1 MPAFVTDGP
10 DIPEHL
16 LQAHEDGRVVFFCGA
31 GISTPAGLPLFK
43 GLVNRIYKQLGENK
57 EPLED
62 AAYKKKQYDSTIH
75 QLERRYPGQRPAV
88 RKPLVKILKPKWR
101 RQGATTTH
109 QALLQLAKDRKGVC
123 RIVTTNFDQIFQH
136 VIVKEQLDIAYFE
149 APLLPIPKLSRWN
162 GIVYLHGLL
171 PDQPDDAALN
181 RLVLSSGDFGLAYLT
196 ERWAARFVSELFRH
210 YIVCF
215 VGYGVNDPVLRY
227 MMDALAADELLGE
240 SKSEAY
246 AFASF
251 TDGREEKT
259 VAEWMAKGVV
269 PLRYRVPTNRQDHS
283 VLHRTLKE
291 WADTYRDGVQGK
303 KMIITQHA
311 NTPPLTPSRTDF
323 AVGRVLWALTDDL
336 AAKHFADMNPVPPLE
351 WLGPL
356 AGNQFSH
363 EDLPRFGVIVNS
375 NEQKELRFS
384 VLSRPAPYTLS
395 RWMGTVDIV
404 ARGSDWDEVMSH
416 LARWLTRHLDDP
428 KLIIWLAE
436 RGGQLQE
443 QFARLIYSRIKELDA
458 KRPEDLDRIRENA
471 PKAIPGQLMRT
482 LWRLLLAGRIR
493 SPMHRSRIYETHWFG
508 RIARDGITPSLRMEL
523 RESLAPCLTLREPF
537 RWEENTPDSSEP
549 TRIRDLVDWELVLS
563 SDHVHEALLARAAR
577 REGWQERLPD
587 LLPDFTILLRDA
599 LDLVWEL
606 GEADKKSDRSY
617 IHQPSI
623 SEHEQNRNFHDW
635 TALIKLTRDAWLA
648 TAQIDHAQARHT
660 AEDWW
665 QIGYP
670 VFKRLALFAAAQPDV
685 ISQEY
690 ALDWL
695 LAEDCWWLWSPET
708 QRESLRLLVTLVPQ
722 LDAPERAELERRILE
737 GPPHEMFLNDLE
749 QDRWIQIV
757 DRDIWLRLARIQ
769 ETGTVLSP
777 ASKTKLEALTQQY
790 PNWRLAENESDEFSV
805 WLESGVATN
814 LREFS
819 PTPQRRREL
828 VEWLKE
834 HHGPANFWERDDW
847 LDRCRNYFPTPAW
860 ALRALA
866 RQNEWPEGRWQEAL
880 RAWSEG
886 ELINRSWPYMAP
898 VLKDAPDPFIHSL
911 ANALAWWLQAIAK
924 TFEGQEV
931 IFFNLCRRILE
942 MDHPE
947 EEISD
952 NFLMDDLLRG
962 AMNNTVG
969 LVTEA
974 LLRKW
979 YRSSPKDGQSLP
991 ETLKSIFTELCNTDI
1006 ENFRHGRV
1014 LLAAHVV
1021 SLYRVDRAWA
1031 TDCLV
1036 PLFDWQRSEIEARS
1050 AWAGFLW
1057 SPSIYR
1063 PLLSVMKESMLKT
1076 ATHYENL
1083 GREHA
1088 EQYTAFLTFV
1098 ALDQAD
1104 AFTTKELAEATKSL
1118 GPSGLER
1125 VTAALTRALEGAGD
1139 HRREYWRHRLDPYFR
1154 SIWPQSNELISPAI
1168 SEELAR
1174 LCVAAGD
1181 AFPEAL
1187 ERLRAWLIPVRYPDF
1202 PISRLYKAELCKR
1215 FPEDALTFLDAIVG
1229 QEAQWLPE
1237 ELRQCLNAIEQ
1248 TDQELA
1254 TDGRLRR
1261 LNELIERQGLV

>member
-43 GLVNRIYKQLGENK
+43 GLVDRIYEQLGTNK
-57 EPLED
+57 EPLEE

-136 VIVKEQLDIAYFE
+136 VIAKERLDIACFE

-171 PDQPDDAALN
+171 PNQPDEAALN

-240 SKSEAY
+240 SKSAAY

-251 TDGREEKT
+251 ADGREEET
-259 VAEWMAKGVV
+259 VAEWKAKGVV
-269 PLRYRVPTNRQDHS
+269 PLRYRVPTNRQGHS

-303 KMIITQHA
+303 KMIIAQHA
-311 NTPPLTPSRTDF
+311 STPPLTPSRSDF
-323 AVGRVLWALTDDL
+323 AVGRVLWSLTDDL

-351 WLGPL
+351 WLGPF
-356 AGNQFSH
+356 AEYQFEH
-363 EDLPRFGVIVNS
+363 RDLSRFGVVANS
-375 NEQKELRFS
+375 TEDKKLRFS
-384 VLSRPAPYTLS
+384 VLIRPAPYKLS
-395 RWMGTVDIV
+395 RWMGIVDTG
-404 ARGSDWDEVMSH
+404 ARGSDWDSVMGH
-416 LARWLTRHLDDP
+416 LAHWLTRHLDDP
-428 KLIIWLAE
+428 NLIIWLVE
-436 RGGQLQE
+436 RGDQLHE
-443 QFARLIYSRIKELDA
+443 QFAWLIRSRIKGLDQLNA
-458 KRPEDLDRIRENA
+458 EGKQDELDRIRLDA
-471 PKAIPGQLMRT
+471 PKAIPGQLMRI
-482 LWRLLLAGRIR
+482 LWRLLLAGRLR
-493 SPMHRSRIYETHWFG
+493 SPLHRSRLSETRWLG
-508 RIARDGITPSLRMEL
+508 RVEQDGITPSLRMEL
-523 RESLAPCLTLREPF
+523 RESLAPCVILRAPF
-537 RWEENTPDSSEP
+537 RWEEDSPDSSEP
-549 TRIRDLVDWELVLS
+549 SRIKDLVDWELVLS
-563 SDHVHEALLARAAR
+563 SDHVHSALLARAER
-577 REGWQERLPD
+577 RAKWQEGLPE
-587 LLPDFTILLRDA
+587 LLQDFTVLLRDA
-599 LDLVWEL
+599 LDLVREL
-606 GEADKKSDRSY
+606 GGADEKSDRSY
-617 IHQPSI
+617 MHQPSI
-623 SEHEQNRNFHDW
+623 GDHDQNRNFRDW
-635 TALIKLTRDAWLA
+635 TALIKLTRDAWLS
-648 TAQIDHAQARHT
+648 TAQTDRAGARHA
-660 AEDWW
+660 AEGWW
-665 QIGYP
+665 QIRYP

-685 ISQEY
+685 ISLRQ

-695 LAEDCWWLWSPET
+695 LAEGSWWLWSPET
-708 QRESLRLLVTLVPQ
+708 QRESLRLLVILAPQ
-722 LDAPERAELERRILE
+722 LAAPEMAELEGAILE
-737 GPPHEMFLNDLE
+737 GPPHEMFRSDLGQE
-749 QDRWIQIV
+749 RWVPIV
-757 DRDIWLRLARIQ
+757 DWEIWLRLAKIQ
-769 ETGTVLSP
+769 ATGTVLSQI
-777 ASKTKLEALTQQY
+777 SKTKLGELTQQY
-790 PNWRLAENESDEFSV
+790 PNWRLAEDERDEFSV
-805 WLESGVATN
+805 WLESGDVAD

-819 PTPQRRREL
+819 PTPQEHCEL
-828 VEWLKE
+828 VEWLRE
-834 HHGPANFWERDDW
+834 HPDPANFWKKDDW
-847 LDRCRNYFPTPAW
+847 LERCRNDFPSAAE

-866 RQNEWPEGRWQEAL
+866 RENEWPEGRWQEAL

-898 VLKDAPDPFIHSL
+898 FLNDAPDPFIHSL

-947 EEISD
+947 QEISD

-962 AMNNTVG
+962 AMSHTVG

-991 ETLKSIFTELCNTDI
+991 ETLQSIFTELCNTDI
-1006 ENFRHGRV
+1006 EKFRHGRV

-1063 PLLSVMKESMLKT
+1063 PLLSVKKESMLKT

-1088 EQYTAFLTFV
+1088 EQYTAFLTFI
-1098 ALDQAD
+1098 ALDPAD
-1104 AFTTKELAEATKSL
+1104 TFTTEELAETTKSL
-1118 GPSGLER
+1118 PPSGLAG
-1125 VTAALTRALEGAGD
+1125 VAAALTRALEGAGD
-1139 HRREYWRHRLDPYFR
+1139 QR
-1154 SIWPQSNELISPAI
+1154 
-1168 SEELAR
+1168 
-1174 LCVAAGD
+1174 
-1181 AFPEAL
+1181 
-1187 ERLRAWLIPVRYPDF
+1187 
-1202 PISRLYKAELCKR
+1202 K
-1215 FPEDALTFLDAIVG
+1215 
-1229 QEAQWLPE
+1229 
-1237 ELRQCLNAIEQ
+1237 
-1248 TDQELA
+1248 
-1254 TDGRLRR
+1254 
-1261 LNELIERQGLV
+1261 